1 VTYAVK
7 IIREAGSM
15 DYTVDFLRKVEA
27 QARAEIERLGGNA
40 VVSKILDTLAE
51 VYTKPASQAA

>member
-1 VTYAVK
+1 
-7 IIREAGSM
+7 M